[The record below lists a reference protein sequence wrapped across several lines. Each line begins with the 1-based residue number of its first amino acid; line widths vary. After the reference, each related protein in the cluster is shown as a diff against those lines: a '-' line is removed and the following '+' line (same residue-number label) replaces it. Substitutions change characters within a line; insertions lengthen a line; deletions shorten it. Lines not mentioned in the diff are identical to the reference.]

1 VDELG
6 RMRPDGLPWPRSPHT
21 SGDSMQKQIDDLW
34 ELGIRKV
41 TPAHAINNP
50 IAGAAIFTK
59 DYVANNHFLNATPI
73 DDSPTFFDALPVRFI
88 LDRSVAGILVKI
100 FLGEFSLFKKVDGDG
115 KQPWNP
121 QGWFELRGISSLADP
136 FIGDQEGVTY
146 RIGEDDPTP
155 SG

>member
-1 VDELG
+1 
-6 RMRPDGLPWPRSPHT
+6 
-21 SGDSMQKQIDDLW
+21 
-34 ELGIRKV
+34 
-41 TPAHAINNP
+41 
-50 IAGAAIFTK
+50 
-59 DYVANNHFLNATPI
+59 NNHFLNATPI

-155 SG
+155 SGNPPIKRMKGDDGKWLPPDQILGDQILLPQTINDLSTLIRPVGRCDLYNTVKPDHATDFGEPV